1 VDKVGANTMNKTRFP
16 RVFFENYLYVLEL
29 SNGKY
34 YIGITRNPMRR
45 FKEHK
50 NGKSNSFVKNN
61 LPILGIKYKKLVL
74 MDWYDALD
82 QESLKTIELIE
93 KYGIENVSGG
103 TIIGELSTRIEKF
116 NSTKKRLGKNN
127 FNHFD

>member
-1 VDKVGANTMNKTRFP
+1 MNKTRFP

-116 NSTKKRLGKNN
+116 NSTKKRLGKK
-127 FNHFD
+127 